1 MSSCYQFYKVLLT
14 NFCHPKI
21 FIFRKLYG
29 DMMNLFGRSS
39 SRRRS
44 SGASSSDSSALRS
57 YVEPSESST
66 RDAATKTCLWPCDE
80 YMVRVGIKEESEQ
93 YVHNAGLGPYL
104 SDKCEQ
110 RQLLT
115 ESFINGFKYFP
126 RESRVSFMLYDN
138 PFTIPLEN
146 FAYHCKLPFWG
157 SFDEPPKAEFESFLT
172 SLCYGERRG
181 VTQGRIKSI
190 HFPAIQYFA
199 LFNGNV

>member
-1 MSSCYQFYKVLLT
+1 MSSCYRFYKVLMT
-14 NFCHPKI
+14 NFVTPKN
-21 FIFRKLYG
+21 FIFRKLYA

-44 SGASSSDSSALRS
+44 SGASSSDSSARRS

-80 YMVRVGIKEESEQ
+80 YMVRVGIKEEFEQ

-115 ESFINGFKYFP
+115 ESFVKGYTFFP
-126 RESRVSFMLYDN
+126 RESREFLSFMIIHL
-138 PFTIPLEN
+138 PSHWRILLTIANCHIRVRLMN
-146 FAYHCKLPFWG
+146 HRRL
-157 SFDEPPKAEFESFLT
+157 ST
-172 SLCYGERRG
+172 SL
-181 VTQGRIKSI
+181 S
-190 HFPAIQYFA
+190 
-199 LFNGNV
+199 